1 MQNFK
6 NSPNIQI
13 AMNFKSLSITGFD
26 LKSSLLLHDPNAE
39 VGNIGDAITD
49 YKF

>member
-13 AMNFKSLSITGFD
+13 ASITGFD